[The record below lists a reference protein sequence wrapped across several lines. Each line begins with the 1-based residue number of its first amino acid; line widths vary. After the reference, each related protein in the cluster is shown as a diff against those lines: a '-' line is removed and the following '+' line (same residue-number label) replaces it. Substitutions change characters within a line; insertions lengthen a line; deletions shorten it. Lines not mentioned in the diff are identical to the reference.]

1 MSSSNTFKYY
11 QGQIDDWAQQFETPY
26 WAPLSQM
33 VELIEEVGELA
44 RIYNHRHGDKI
55 KKPTE
60 EEDDF
65 EGEIGDIIF
74 DIMCIANQ
82 EGVDLDA
89 ALQKTIDKVRTRDI
103 DRFPKR
109 NV

>member
-1 MSSSNTFKYY
+1 MPKTFKSY
-11 QGQIDDWAQQFETPY
+11 QQEIDDWAQQYELPY
-26 WAPLSQM
+26 WSPMSQM
-33 VELIEEVGELA
+33 VKLMEEVGELA

-60 EEDDF
+60 DADDF

-89 ALQKTIDKVRTRDI
+89 ALQKTIDKARTRDN
-103 DRFPKR
+103 DRFPKKK
-109 NV
+109 N